1 MLKKLAAL
9 LATFAVGVTVAA
21 ATPQALA
28 AQGNIV
34 VSIVDDETGDPII
47 GAVIKIKNMPDAATD
62 QNGKATIEGLP
73 AGRIEVDIRAIGY
86 LGRRDYL
93 GIQNGATK
101 EQRFGLAFTGE
112 QMPELVVSARREKLM
127 GRYQDYHRREAAG
140 SGVFIGW
147 QEISQK
153 GYSRLGDAL
162 RNVRGVRVQCRTQ
175 DCTIMMA
182 RSTQCSPTVWVD
194 GTENTYFGA
203 NMPIGDIYGIE
214 VYRGAGEIPA
224 EYAGNSACG
233 AVVLWTKNRPYK

>member
-1 MLKKLAAL
+1 MSIQHSLR
-9 LATFAVGVTVAA
+9 LATAFAL
-21 ATPQALA
+21 ATLAMAVPRPAA
-28 AQGNIV
+28 AQGAIV
-34 VSIVDDETGDPII
+34 ISVIDDETGDPIV
-47 GAVIKIKNMPDAATD
+47 GAVIKIKNLPDAATD
-62 QNGKATIEGLP
+62 QYGKARLEGLP
-73 AGRIEVDIRAIGY
+73 AGRIEVDLRAIGY
-86 LGRRDYL
+86 LGRRDYI

-101 EQRFGLAFTGE
+101 EQRFGLAFTGDA
-112 QMPELVVSARREKLM
+112 MPELVVSARREKLM

-140 SGVFIGW
+140 NGVFIGW
-147 QEISQK
+147 SEIAQK

-182 RSTQCSPTVWVD
+182 RSTQCSPTIWMD
-194 GTENTYFGA
+194 GTENSLFGA

-233 AVVLWTKNRPYK
+233 AVVLWSKNRPYK